1 MDADASR
8 SLTKYDWV
16 QGLVAPTKNG
26 FFQSMRI
33 SVLGI
38 GYVGAVSCGFL
49 ASFGHEIV
57 GVDVAPDKVAMLAR
71 GQSPIVEDEI
81 DRLIADG
88 VAQGR
93 LRATTD
99 IADAVANTEV
109 SFISVGT
116 PSRPDGSVSMRA
128 VDEVV
133 AAIGRELRGKAGMH
147 TVVMRSTVPPG
158 TAEDRVIPALEQASG
173 KRQGEGFRYY
183 SNPEFLREGSSVR
196 DFHTPPYTL
205 IGAMPDDDGAVLRKA
220 YAGVGGAV
228 HIAPYRVAEA
238 AKYLA
243 NAYHAVKLAF
253 ANESGAILAELG
265 VDARAAFRLFCEDKV
280 LNISPAYL
288 MPGFAF
294 GGSCLPKDIRS
305 MLALADRANVAA
317 PFLKQVLPSNQAIIE
332 RTFEAIAVHGR
343 QAVALFGLA
352 FKQGTDDLRESP
364 FVILAE
370 RLLGKGYD
378 MRIFDRSVQ
387 VARLTG
393 SNRAYIE
400 REIPHLERL
409 LAPDPAAALDGAGL
423 VVLGHVGRDDRPALL
438 AALREQKVLDL
449 AGIAEVRD
457 LARDGGRIAYQGLC
471 W

>member
-1 MDADASR
+1 
-8 SLTKYDWV
+8 
-16 QGLVAPTKNG
+16 
-26 FFQSMRI
+26 MRI

-38 GYVGAVSCGFL
+38 GYVGAVSCGCL
-49 ASFGHEIV
+49 AASGHEVV
-57 GVDVAPDKVAMLAR
+57 GVDIAAEKVAMLAR

-81 DRLIADG
+81 DGLIADG
-88 VAQGR
+88 VRSGR
-93 LRATTD
+93 LRATAD

-116 PSRPDGSVSMRA
+116 PSGPDGSVSMRA

-133 AAIGRELRGKAGMH
+133 VAVGHELRSKSGVH

-158 TAEDRVIPALEQASG
+158 TAEDRVIPMLERASG
-173 KRQGEGFRYY
+173 KRRDAGFCYL

-196 DFHTPPYTL
+196 DFRAPPFTL
-205 IGAMPDDDGAVLRKA
+205 IGAAPGEEGAVLREI
-220 YAGVGGAV
+220 YAGIDAAV
-228 HIAPYRVAEA
+228 HVAPYRVAESV
-238 AKYLA
+238 KYLA

-253 ANESGAILAELG
+253 ANESGAILASLG
-265 VDARAAFRLFCEDKV
+265 VDARAAFRLFCEDRV

-288 MPGFAF
+288 TPGFAF

-305 MLALADRANVAA
+305 LLALADRANVPA
-317 PFLKQVLPSNQAIIE
+317 PFLQQVLPSNQAVIE
-332 RTFEAIAVHGR
+332 RTFEAIARHGR
-343 QAVALFGLA
+343 QTVALFGLA

-370 RLLGKGYD
+370 RLLGRGYGLQ
-378 MRIFDRSVQ
+378 IFDRSIE

-393 SNRAYIE
+393 SNRAYID

-409 LAPDPAAALDGAGL
+409 LARDPAAALDGAGL
-423 VVLGHVGRDDRPALL
+423 VVLGHVGEADQPALL
-438 AALREQKVLDL
+438 AALHGHRVLDL
-449 AGIAEVRD
+449 AGISGLRD
-457 LARDGGRIAYQGLC
+457 HPGISYQGLC

>member
-1 MDADASR
+1 
-8 SLTKYDWV
+8 
-16 QGLVAPTKNG
+16 
-26 FFQSMRI
+26 MRI

-38 GYVGAVSCGFL
+38 GYVGAVSCGCL

-57 GVDVAPDKVAMLAR
+57 GVDIAPDKVAMLAR

-81 DRLIADG
+81 DRLIAEG
-88 VAQGR
+88 VSSGR

-116 PSRPDGSVSMRA
+116 PSGPDGSVSMRA

-133 AAIGRELRGKAGMH
+133 AAIGRELRGKHSVH

-158 TAEDRVIPALEQASG
+158 TAEDRVIPMLEQVSG
-173 KRQGEGFRYY
+173 KRHGEGFAYF

-196 DFHTPPYTL
+196 DFHAPPYTL
-205 IGAMPDDDGAVLRKA
+205 IGATPGDDGAVLREI

-228 HIAPYRVAEA
+228 HVAPYRVAESV
-238 AKYLA
+238 KYLA

-253 ANESGAILAELG
+253 ANEGGAILASLG
-265 VDARAAFRLFCEDKV
+265 VDARAAFRLFCEDRV

-288 MPGFAF
+288 TPGFAF

-305 MLALADRANVAA
+305 LLALADQANVPA
-317 PFLKQVLPSNQAIIE
+317 PFLNQVLPSNRAVIE
-332 RTFEAIAVHGR
+332 RTFEAIVAHGR
-343 QAVALFGLA
+343 QPVALFGLA

-370 RLLGKGYD
+370 RLLGRGYD
-378 MRIFDRSVQ
+378 LRIFDRSVQ

-409 LAPDPAAALDGAGL
+409 LAPDPAAALEGAGL
-423 VVLGHVGRDDRPALL
+423 AVLGHVGRDDRTALL
-438 AALREQKVLDL
+438 GALRGHKVLDL

-457 LARDGGRIAYQGLC
+457 RPGIAYQGLC

>member
-1 MDADASR
+1 
-8 SLTKYDWV
+8 
-16 QGLVAPTKNG
+16 
-26 FFQSMRI
+26 MRI

-38 GYVGAVSCGFL
+38 GYVGAVSCGCL
-49 ASFGHEIV
+49 AASGHEVV
-57 GVDVAPDKVAMLAR
+57 GVDIAADKVAMLAR

-81 DRLIADG
+81 DQLIADG
-88 VAQGR
+88 VRSGQ
-93 LRATTD
+93 LRATVD

-116 PSRPDGSVSMRA
+116 PSGPDGSVSMRA
-128 VDEVV
+128 VDEVM
-133 AAIGRELRGKAGMH
+133 AAVGHELRGKPGTH

-158 TAEDRVIPALEQASG
+158 TAEDRVIPMLERASG
-173 KRQGEGFRYY
+173 KRHGEGFRYL

-196 DFHTPPYTL
+196 DFRAPPFTL
-205 IGAMPDDDGAVLRKA
+205 IGAAPGEDGAVLREI
-220 YAGVGGAV
+220 YAGIDAAV
-228 HIAPYRVAEA
+228 HVAPYRVAESV
-238 AKYLA
+238 KYLA

-253 ANESGAILAELG
+253 ANESGAVLASLG
-265 VDARAAFRLFCEDKV
+265 VDARAAFRLFCEDRV

-288 MPGFAF
+288 TPGFAF

-305 MLALADRANVAA
+305 LLALADQANVPV
-317 PFLKQVLPSNQAIIE
+317 PFLQHVLPSNQAIIE
-332 RTFEAIAVHGR
+332 RTFEAIARHGR
-343 QAVALFGLA
+343 QTVALFGLA

-370 RLLGKGYD
+370 RLLGRGYGLQ
-378 MRIFDRSVQ
+378 IFDRSVE

-393 SNRAYIE
+393 SNRAYID

-438 AALREQKVLDL
+438 AALRGHRVLDL
-449 AGIAEVRD
+449 AGIAEVR
-457 LARDGGRIAYQGLC
+457 GHPGIAYQGLC

>member
-1 MDADASR
+1 
-8 SLTKYDWV
+8 
-16 QGLVAPTKNG
+16 
-26 FFQSMRI
+26 MRI

-38 GYVGAVSCGFL
+38 GYVGAVSCGCL
-49 ASFGHEIV
+49 ASSGHEIV
-57 GVDVAPDKVAMLAR
+57 GVDIAPDKVAMLAR

-88 VAQGR
+88 VSSGR
-93 LRATTD
+93 LRATTSV
-99 IADAVANTEV
+99 ADAVANTEV

-116 PSRPDGSVSMRA
+116 PSGPDGSVSMRA

-133 AAIGRELRGKAGMH
+133 ASIGRELRGKSGVH

-158 TAEDRVIPALEQASG
+158 TAEDRVIPMLEQASG
-173 KRQGEGFRYY
+173 KRHGEGFRYL

-196 DFHTPPYTL
+196 DFHAPPYTL
-205 IGAMPDDDGAVLRKA
+205 IGAAPGDDGAVLREI

-228 HIAPYRVAEA
+228 HVAPYRVAESV
-238 AKYLA
+238 KYLA

-253 ANESGAILAELG
+253 ANEGGAILASLG
-265 VDARAAFRLFCEDKV
+265 VDARAAFRLFCEDRV

-288 MPGFAF
+288 TPGFAF

-305 MLALADRANVAA
+305 LLALADRANIPA
-317 PFLKQVLPSNQAIIE
+317 PFLNQVLPSNQAIIE

-343 QAVALFGLA
+343 QPIALFGLA

-370 RLLGKGYD
+370 RLLGRGYD
-378 MRIFDRSVQ
+378 LRIFDRSVQ

-409 LAPDPAAALDGAGL
+409 LTPDPAAALEGAGL

-438 AALREQKVLDL
+438 GALRGHKVLDL

-457 LARDGGRIAYQGLC
+457 HAGISYQGLC

>member
-1 MDADASR
+1 
-8 SLTKYDWV
+8 
-16 QGLVAPTKNG
+16 
-26 FFQSMRI
+26 MRI

-38 GYVGAVSCGFL
+38 GYVGAVSCGCL
-49 ASFGHEIV
+49 SAFGHEIV
-57 GVDVAPDKVAMLAR
+57 GVDIAPEKVAMLAR

-88 VAQGR
+88 VGSGR
-93 LRATTD
+93 LRATTS

-116 PSRPDGSVSMRA
+116 PSGPDGSVSLRA

-133 AAIGRELRGKAGMH
+133 ASIGRELRGKPGAH

-158 TAEDRVIPALEQASG
+158 TAEGRVIPMLEQFSG
-173 KRQGEGFRYY
+173 KRHGEGFHYL

-196 DFHTPPYTL
+196 DFHAPPYTL
-205 IGAMPDDDGAVLRKA
+205 IGAAPGDDGIVLREI

-228 HIAPYRVAEA
+228 HVAPYRVAEA
-238 AKYLA
+238 VKYLA

-253 ANESGAILAELG
+253 ANEGGAILASLG
-265 VDARAAFRLFCEDKV
+265 VDARAAFRLFCEDRV
-280 LNISPAYL
+280 LNVSPAYL
-288 MPGFAF
+288 TPGFAF

-305 MLALADRANVAA
+305 LLALADRANVAA
-317 PFLKQVLPSNQAIIE
+317 PFLNQVLPSNHAIIE
-332 RTFEAIAVHGR
+332 RTFEAVAARGR
-343 QAVALFGLA
+343 QTVALFGLA

-370 RLLGKGYD
+370 RLLGRGYD
-378 MRIFDRSVQ
+378 LRIFDRSVE

-409 LAPDPAAALDGAGL
+409 LFSEPATALEGAGL
-423 VVLGHVGRDDRPALL
+423 VILGHVGPADRPALL
-438 AALREQKVLDL
+438 QALDGHTVLDL
-449 AGIAEVRD
+449 AGVAEVRD
-457 LARDGGRIAYQGLC
+457 HAGISYQGLC

>member
-1 MDADASR
+1 
-8 SLTKYDWV
+8 
-16 QGLVAPTKNG
+16 
-26 FFQSMRI
+26 MRI

-38 GYVGAVSCGFL
+38 GYVGAVSCGCL
-49 ASFGHEIV
+49 AASGHEVV
-57 GVDVAPDKVAMLAR
+57 GVDIAADKVAMLAR

-81 DRLIADG
+81 DQLIADG
-88 VAQGR
+88 VRSGR
-93 LRATTD
+93 LRATVD

-116 PSRPDGSVSMRA
+116 PSGPDGSVSMRA
-128 VDEVV
+128 VDEVM
-133 AAIGRELRGKAGMH
+133 AAVGHELRGKPGTH

-158 TAEDRVIPALEQASG
+158 TAEDRVIPMLERASG
-173 KRQGEGFRYY
+173 KRHGEGFRYL

-196 DFHTPPYTL
+196 DFHAPPFTL
-205 IGAMPDDDGAVLRKA
+205 IGAAPGEDGAVLREI
-220 YAGVGGAV
+220 YAGIDAAV
-228 HIAPYRVAEA
+228 HVAPYRVAESV
-238 AKYLA
+238 KYLA

-253 ANESGAILAELG
+253 ANESGAVLASLG
-265 VDARAAFRLFCEDKV
+265 VDARAAFRLFCEDRV

-288 MPGFAF
+288 TPGFAF

-305 MLALADRANVAA
+305 LLALADQANVPV
-317 PFLKQVLPSNQAIIE
+317 PFLQHVLPSNQAIIE
-332 RTFEAIAVHGR
+332 RTFEAIARHGR
-343 QAVALFGLA
+343 QTVALFGLA

-370 RLLGKGYD
+370 RLLGRGYGLQ
-378 MRIFDRSVQ
+378 IFDRSVE

-393 SNRAYIE
+393 SNRAYID

-438 AALREQKVLDL
+438 AALRGHRVLDL
-449 AGIAEVRD
+449 AGIAEVRSHP
-457 LARDGGRIAYQGLC
+457 GIAYQGLC

>member
-1 MDADASR
+1 
-8 SLTKYDWV
+8 
-16 QGLVAPTKNG
+16 
-26 FFQSMRI
+26 MRI

-38 GYVGAVSCGFL
+38 GYVGAVSCGCL
-49 ASFGHEIV
+49 AAFGHEIV
-57 GVDVAPDKVAMLAR
+57 GVDIAPEKVAMLAR

-81 DRLIADG
+81 DRLIAEG
-88 VAQGR
+88 AGNGR

-116 PSRPDGSVSMRA
+116 PSGPDGSVSLRA

-133 AAIGRELRGKAGMH
+133 ASVGREMRDKPGMH

-158 TAEDRVIPALEQASG
+158 TAEDRVIPMLEQASG
-173 KRQGEGFRYY
+173 KRHGEGFRYL

-196 DFHTPPYTL
+196 DFHAPPYTL
-205 IGAMPDDDGAVLRKA
+205 IGAAPGDDGDVLREI

-228 HIAPYRVAEA
+228 HVAPYRVAEA
-238 AKYLA
+238 VKYLA

-253 ANESGAILAELG
+253 ANEGGAILASLG
-265 VDARAAFRLFCEDKV
+265 VDARAAFRLFCEDRV
-280 LNISPAYL
+280 LNVSPAYL
-288 MPGFAF
+288 TPGFAF

-305 MLALADRANVAA
+305 LLALADRANIDA
-317 PFLKQVLPSNQAIIE
+317 PFLNQVLPSNQAIIE
-332 RTFEAIAVHGR
+332 RTFEAVAAHGR
-343 QAVALFGLA
+343 QTVALFGLA

-370 RLLGKGYD
+370 RLLGRGYD
-378 MRIFDRSVQ
+378 LRIFDRSVQ

-409 LAPDPAAALDGAGL
+409 LAPDPAVALDGAGL
-423 VVLGHVGRDDRPALL
+423 VLLGHVGPGDRPAML
-438 AALREQKVLDL
+438 AALRGHRVLDL
-449 AGIAEVRD
+449 AGFAELRD
-457 LARDGGRIAYQGLC
+457 HPGISYQGLC